1 MVQPLTAR
9 FIPADFLTSNHYIF
23 GQLRITHTGTIGMLT
38 DQTTSAIEINDASIA
53 RIHKPDKVIN
63 YASEMWL
70 VKRQVHAVCLTKR
83 EFVTSQLRPQF
94 SRPYPYNVEVTTPV
108 YEIKGI
114 LEWPGRFKFSSLLS
128 EGSNFFMLQ
137 DAQIDAILFPALH
150 IACPFMMVNRDFVE
164 SLLIVKKKATGEL
177 PPIE

>member
-1 MVQPLTAR
+1 MVQPLAAR
-9 FIPADFLTSNHYIF
+9 FIPADFLTTNHYIF
-23 GQLRITHTGTIGMLT
+23 GQLRVTHTGIIGMLT
-38 DQTTSAIEINDASIA
+38 DQTTSVIEINDASIT

-70 VKRQVHAVCLTKR
+70 VKRQILAVCLTKR

-94 SRPYPYNVEVTTPV
+94 SRPYPYNVEITTPV
-108 YEIKGI
+108 YEIKGV

-128 EGSNFFMLQ
+128 EGSTFFMLQ

-150 IACPFMMVNRDFVE
+150 IASPYMMVNRDYMD
-164 SLLIVKKKATGEL
+164 SLLIVKKKTTAEL
-177 PPIE
+177 PSIE